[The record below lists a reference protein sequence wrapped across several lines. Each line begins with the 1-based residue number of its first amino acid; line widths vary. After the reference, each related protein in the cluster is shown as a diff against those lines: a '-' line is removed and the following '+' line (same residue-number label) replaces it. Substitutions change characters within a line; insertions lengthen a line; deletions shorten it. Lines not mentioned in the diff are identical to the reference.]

1 MCNEDPQKLLDEAI
15 DEILSS
21 ASQKK
26 LIVAGPGAGKT
37 TLFKMLLERSPG
49 DQSERLVLTFIT
61 NLRDDLEKDLGE
73 LAKVFTLHGYCQ
85 SLLHKPANSKLR
97 DGLTSSFRC
106 LPGLASLIKKD
117 WSI

>member
-1 MCNEDPQKLLDEAI
+1 MTLDLSAHMSNEDPQKLLDEAI

-61 NLRDDLEKDLGE
+61 NLRDD
-73 LAKVFTLHGYCQ
+73 
-85 SLLHKPANSKLR
+85 
-97 DGLTSSFRC
+97 
-106 LPGLASLIKKD
+106 
-117 WSI
+117 